1 MISTPVLAYPSPEAG
16 FIVDTDASNDAA
28 DAVLSQCQGG
38 EERAIAYY
46 SKTFS
51 MPQRNYCVTRR
62 ELLAVVMAVNHF
74 RPYLYGKSFKLRTDY
89 ASLVWL
95 YKRSEPSHQVARWI
109 EVLSEFDFTI
119 EHRAGAKHGN
129 ADSLSRCQDCKQCS
143 RIEERDGG
151 PKNGEIGDLGEN
163 RVVTLRLG
171 NSRADLELQEAQST
185 PGSELHSIKAHVMEQ
200 TSPCP
205 KDMELGSDE
214 FRRLA
219 KLIPHMRVQENLL

>member
-28 DAVLSQCQGG
+28 GAVLSQCQGG

-74 RPYLYGKSFKLRTDY
+74 RPYLYGKKFKLRTDH

-109 EVLSEFDFTI
+109 
-119 EHRAGAKHGN
+119 RG
-129 ADSLSRCQDCKQCS
+129 
-143 RIEERDGG
+143 
-151 PKNGEIGDLGEN
+151 
-163 RVVTLRLG
+163 TL
-171 NSRADLELQEAQST
+171 
-185 PGSELHSIKAHVMEQ
+185 
-200 TSPCP
+200 
-205 KDMELGSDE
+205 
-214 FRRLA
+214 
-219 KLIPHMRVQENLL
+219 